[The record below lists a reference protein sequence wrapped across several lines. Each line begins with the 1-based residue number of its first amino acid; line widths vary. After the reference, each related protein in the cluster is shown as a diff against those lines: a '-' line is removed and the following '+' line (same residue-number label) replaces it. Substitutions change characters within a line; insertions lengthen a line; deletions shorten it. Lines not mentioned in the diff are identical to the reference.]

1 MFPYLACSQTQRK
14 GLVVGEEEIYI
25 SRAPHSFSRARF
37 ARELANVFKKNK
49 KKNKTVCVQVTPYF
63 TLVVILG
70 SIVHCSFEQGLIISW
85 LQNRERLKVAY
96 LRFTL
101 LLKCLRGVSWS
112 LMEGGNFRRV
122 YTVDSLLT
130 DTPIRRTSL

>member
-1 MFPYLACSQTQRK
+1 MSPYLACSLTQRK

-25 SRAPHSFSRARF
+25 SRAPGSFSRARF
-37 ARELANVFKKNK
+37 ARELANVFKK
-49 KKNKTVCVQVTPYF
+49 KNKTVCVQATPYF

-96 LRFTL
+96 LRLTL
-101 LLKCLRGVSWS
+101 LLKCLRGGSWR
-112 LMEGGNFRRV
+112 LIEGGKFRRV

-130 DTPIRRTSL
+130 DMPIRRTSL